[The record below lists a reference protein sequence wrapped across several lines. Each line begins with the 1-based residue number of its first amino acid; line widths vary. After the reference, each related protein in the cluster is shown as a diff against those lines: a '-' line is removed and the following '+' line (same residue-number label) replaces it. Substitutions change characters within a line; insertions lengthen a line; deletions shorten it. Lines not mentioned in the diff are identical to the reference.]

1 MKSNRIVFEPMGQI
15 CTAYSGETVLS
26 IAASHNINIRAE
38 CGGLGTCKKCL
49 IRVEPAS
56 ALLPPDMDEILKIGS
71 EEIKDGWRLSCKA
84 VVNSGPLRVFI
95 TDSSTDFSS
104 VIGKTG
110 ISVKIKEPNPAVRSL
125 FLKTSIRDNDDDEDK
140 DIAEFF
146 EKKISGLSK
155 KAFPISILREL
166 SEAVPS
172 KEEVTVLIHK
182 DLGITGILPFKK
194 LESYG
199 CAVDIGTT
207 SLVVYLF
214 NLITG
219 ELISSASTAN
229 PQRIVGEDVIS
240 RISYASSHSN
250 GTEIMRESV
259 VQELNKLI
267 AQCLEGTKRS
277 KQCIDEITIVGNTTM
292 IELFTGINPKA
303 LGRAPFYPVF
313 KRSLDIPAS
322 NLGIDIPPNAN
333 IHIFPSISGF
343 LGGDAVAATLAS
355 GMYMLDEHVLLVD
368 IGTNGE
374 IIIGNKNKML
384 GTSCATGPAFEG
396 AHIACGMRAIP
407 GAISRVAICPETFRI
422 SCKTIGDNEKPKGI
436 CGSGLIDTVAEL
448 LNVGAIRTNGRLTE
462 GHPLVKIDE
471 SGIGREVVL
480 VPDSESATG
489 KDIAITLA
497 DIRQVQLATAALRA
511 GISILLKESGV
522 KTINHLMLTGS
533 LGANFNIKNVVR
545 LGIIPDLSQFNNV
558 ESIINAAGV
567 GAALALLD
575 YNTRNTAA
583 RIAEQV
589 QLIHLAN
596 YPDFMQ
602 LFTEAMIFPDPNTS
616 N

>member
-15 CTAYSGETVLS
+15 CTADSGKTILS
-26 IAASHNINIRAE
+26 IASNHNINIRAE

-56 ALLPPDMDEILKIGS
+56 ALLPPDMEEISKIGP
-71 EEIKDGWRLSCKA
+71 EDIKAGWRLACKA
-84 VVNSGPLRVFI
+84 VVHSGPLRVFI
-95 TDSSTDFSS
+95 SDSSADFSS
-104 VIGKTG
+104 VMGKTG
-110 ISVKIKEPNPAVRSL
+110 ISVKIKEPNPAVKSL
-125 FLKTSIRDNDDDEDK
+125 FLKTSMRDNDDENK

-146 EKKISGLSK
+146 EKKVPALEK
-155 KAFPISILREL
+155 KTLPISILREL

-172 KEEVTVLIHK
+172 KEEITVLIHK

-194 LESYG
+194 HESYG
-199 CAVDIGTT
+199 CAIDIGTT

-219 ELISSASTAN
+219 ELISSASSAN
-229 PQRIVGEDVIS
+229 PQRIVGEDVIT
-240 RISYASSHSN
+240 RISYASSHPD
-250 GTEIMRESV
+250 GTRILHESV

-267 AQCLEGTKRS
+267 VQCLEGAEGN
-277 KQCIDEITIVGNTTM
+277 KQSIDEITVVGNTTM
-292 IELFTGINPKA
+292 TELFTGLNPKA
-303 LGRAPFYPVF
+303 LGKAPFYPIF
-313 KRSLDIPAS
+313 KRPLNIPAS
-322 NLGIDIPPNAN
+322 NLGLDIPPNAN
-333 IHIFPSISGF
+333 IHMFPSISGF
-343 LGGDAVAATLAS
+343 LGGDAVAAALAS
-355 GMYMLDEHVLLVD
+355 KMYMLDAHVLLVD

-384 GTSCATGPAFEG
+384 GASCATGPAFEG
-396 AHIACGMRAIP
+396 AHITCGMRAIP

-422 SCKTIGDNEKPKGI
+422 SCKTIGNNEKPKGI

-448 LNVGAIRTNGRLTE
+448 LNVGAIRTNGRLVE

-480 VPDSESATG
+480 VPDYESATG

-511 GISILLKESGV
+511 GISILIKESGV
-522 KTINHLMLTGS
+522 KTVNHLMLTGS

-545 LGIIPDLSQFNNV
+545 LGIIPDLNQFHNV

-575 YNTRNTAA
+575 YNTRSTANH
-583 RIAEQV
+583 IAEHV

-602 LFTEAMIFPDPNTS
+602 LFTDAMTFPDFKAVN
-616 N
+616 